1 MSAPSLSRPE
11 RIELICFAALG
22 IVASL
27 QWASLVSDPPATR
40 VALAVVLATG
50 AGAALAAIGRLPRPR
65 SARWALGA
73 AVLAVALLVGLV
85 VVGLP
90 ARLLLPAH
98 WDELSANVNRSLN
111 GLTDVPI
118 PYAGADTWTR
128 LVILLAAPA

>member
-1 MSAPSLSRPE
+1 MSALSVPRPE

-50 AGAALAAIGRLPRPR
+50 AGAAIAAIGRLPLP
-65 SARWALGA
+65 ARDPLGA
-73 AVLAVALLVGLV
+73 RRRGVVLALLVGLV

-90 ARLLLPAH
+90 ARLLLPGH
-98 WDELSANVNRSLN
+98 WGELSSNVDRSLN

-118 PYAGADTWTR
+118 PYAGADIWTR
-128 LVILLAAPA
+128 LVILLAAR

>member
-65 SARWALGA
+65 SARWALSA

-118 PYAGADTWTR
+118 PYAGADAWTR